1 MEDRPQ
7 LVLDIAGVL
16 VNNISSVFWKELVV
30 VSGVTLQVIKEQFNE
45 IKRDLWTGNLM
56 EEQLWVWLVHHYPG
70 INTDRAREILIKT
83 LEPLPSVQYLEQW
96 SRIADIHLLSNHCR
110 EWLEPILTVFK
121 RHTKSITISNQVGLC
136 KPDIQIY
143 EWVVSH
149 FEFNER
155 VLYVDDQ
162 EKNLKPAISLGWET
176 LLADDNNHW
185 IKDIEPKLIQKR

>member
-1 MEDRPQ
+1 MENRPQ

-16 VNNISSVFWKELVV
+16 VNNISSVFWKELVA

-45 IKRDLWTGNLM
+45 IRRNLWTGNLK
-56 EEQLWVWLVHHYPG
+56 EEQLWVWLVNRYPG
-70 INTDRAREILIKT
+70 INTDKAREILIKT

-110 EWLEPILTVFK
+110 EWLEPILTVLEK
-121 RHTKSITISNQVGLC
+121 HTKSITISNQVGLC

-143 EWVVSH
+143 EMVASH

-185 IKDIEPKLIQKR
+185 IKDIEPKLLQN